1 MIYIIRTLEI
11 LFLNWLQHAKPLW
24 NPSSIGIQIITMH
37 TLTRGDN
44 AQQNIESIFTNQLA
58 MLVECFF
65 RIVIQIPG
73 IMMIVILF
81 NGRCL
86 GTQILVL
93 ILQVIPPAPLLV
105 LVSTFNAGQNHAMFN
120 NWRDVGREKQGP
132 KTTICHRFPESGLVV
147 IRQIMTVAA
156 RIAHLG

>member
-1 MIYIIRTLEI
+1 
-11 LFLNWLQHAKPLW
+11 
-24 NPSSIGIQIITMH
+24 MH

-44 AQQNIESIFTNQLA
+44 VQQNIESIFTNQLA
-58 MLVECFF
+58 MLVEWFF

-120 NWRDVGREKQGP
+120 N
-132 KTTICHRFPESGLVV
+132 
-147 IRQIMTVAA
+147 
-156 RIAHLG
+156 